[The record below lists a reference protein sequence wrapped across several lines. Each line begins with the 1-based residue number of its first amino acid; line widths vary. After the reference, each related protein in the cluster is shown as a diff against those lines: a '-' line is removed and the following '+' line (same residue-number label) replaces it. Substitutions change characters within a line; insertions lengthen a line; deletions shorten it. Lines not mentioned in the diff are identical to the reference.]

1 LDCKCLPIPRD
12 ESGRYHL
19 RLSSPYLLPVE
30 LAHSA
35 SFPTHNHPPYA
46 RAYLQ
51 TSRDAHSQ
59 HEEDFT
65 PTLYAS
71 KTLLSWSSEI
81 DRLSA
86 SGKLVNPTTST
97 PYTHVSLYAAEMCH
111 AIPSP
116 LQPRCFSVL
125 VCTASTSPSSF
136 IAVTI
141 PVELGD
147 LGYYAAGKNVVVG
160 AYAAVETVYLE
171 TDGQGKEIIDWTMGT
186 ASDTRGN
193 LPMALQKLGLPGAVV
208 KDVGFFLRWIRRV
221 PEREKEN
228 VEL

>member
-1 LDCKCLPIPRD
+1 M
-12 ESGRYHL
+12 
-19 RLSSPYLLPVE
+19 E
-30 LAHSA
+30 LAHD
-35 SFPTHNHPPYA
+35 HPHYT
-46 RAYLQ
+46 RADLQ
-51 TSRDAHSQ
+51 NSRDAHSQ

-71 KTLLSWSSEI
+71 KVLLSWSSEI
-81 DRLSA
+81 ERISA
-86 SGKLVNPTTST
+86 SGQLVDPTTST
-97 PYTHVSLYAAEMCH
+97 AYTHVCLYAAEMCH

-116 LQPRCFSVL
+116 LKPRCFSVL
-125 VCTASTSPSSF
+125 VCTASTSPTSF

-147 LGYYAAGKNVVVG
+147 LGYYATGKNVASETDAQRRKPVVVG

-171 TDGQGKEIIDWTMGT
+171 TDGQGKEVVDWTMGT

-208 KDVGFFLRWIRRV
+208 KDVGYFLRWIRGV
-221 PEREKEN
+221 PQREKEN